1 MAVTCPKCRLSNP
14 DTSRF
19 CADCGTQLPPS
30 KDIRPNITETLET
43 SAREL
48 TTGST
53 FAGRYQVIEELG
65 KGGMGKVYRAVDK
78 KLNEEVAIKLIKPE
92 IALDKGTLARF
103 QNELKVARKI
113 SHRNVGRMYELM
125 EDQGLHFIT
134 MEYVPGEDL
143 RSFLHRSKRL
153 TVGTAVAI
161 AKDVCEGLAEA
172 HRLGVIHRDLKPS
185 NIIIDKDG
193 NARIMDFGIAR
204 SLRTKSITG
213 EGVII
218 GTPEY
223 MSPEQVEGKDVDQ
236 RSDIYSLGV
245 ILYEMVTGRVPFEGE
260 TPLSVAVKQK
270 TETAPDPRKS
280 NAQVPEDLSHLI
292 LKCLE
297 KDKAKRY
304 QDVADVRVELEKIE
318 KGIPTTERV
327 VLKRKTLTSR
337 EITVKFSLKKLFIPA
352 FAVVALVIAALVIWK
367 VALKKPAALL
377 PAEKRSIAIISFE
390 NQTGDKAYDNLSGVI
405 QNLLITNLEQSGY
418 FYVATWE
425 RLRDLLKQMGKGDVK
440 FIDSE
445 LGFELC
451 KRDGVGAVVLGSFAR
466 AGNIFVTNA
475 QVLDVGTKNLLGTA
489 SSRGEGPDSILNKQI
504 DELSRQIAK
513 GVGLSEG
520 KIEAAKMQVR
530 DATTSST
537 EAYSYYLKGKEE
549 QVNYDWDR
557 ARQAFEKAV
566 ELDPAF
572 ASAYLMLGTQY
583 LMLGDLKK
591 ATEAIEKALN
601 LSKKATEKERLMIEA
616 FHTRATELNED
627 KYLRLLKEITEKY
640 PKDKEAHYWLA
651 AAYGNKKM
659 PKQAVE
665 EIENALGLDPDYP
678 DALNMG
684 AFVYVM
690 LKDYEK
696 AIGYLK
702 KYASLM
708 PGKPN
713 PFDSLGELYFE
724 IGKFDEA
731 VENYKKALVIK
742 PDYFMSMNGL
752 TYIYA
757 LKEDYA
763 EASKWLDKC
772 VDVAPSPG
780 IKLQGYMRKGFFCA
794 WLGSLEKALSYFQRA
809 EDLAEAIGNKY
820 SIGQANA
827 LRSWIYYDRHEL
839 GLSRK
844 YREAWYSGLLKEY
857 PQYKLPYEAGY
868 LMDLG
873 FIEVEEG
880 NLDSAKNRVK
890 ITESLL
896 PKLEAYQGDIGDYV
910 DLLRS
915 EIWLAEGSSRKA
927 IEIFEK
933 IAPLAPPIFSP
944 AGPEEILYNTPFL
957 RDVSARAYA
966 KMGDLDKAIAGYER
980 LITFDPQKPS
990 HFLIHPKYHYR
1001 LAKLYEQKG
1010 LKAKAI
1016 EQYQKFL
1023 SLWKDADPGLPE
1035 VEDARKRLAGLTVT
1049 EIP

>member
-1 MAVTCPKCRLSNP
+1 MAITCPKCHFDNP
-14 DTSRF
+14 ETQRF
-19 CADCGTQLPPS
+19 CGDCGTQLPPS
-30 KDIRPNITETLET
+30 KTTHPEVTETIQT
-43 SAREL
+43 PIKEL
-48 TTGST
+48 TTGSI
-53 FAGRYQVIEELG
+53 FAGRYQIIEELG

-92 IALDKGTLARF
+92 IALDKDTLARF

-113 SHRNVGRMYELM
+113 SHRNIGRMYELM

-143 RSFLHRSKRL
+143 RSFLHRSKQL
-153 TVGTAVAI
+153 TVGTAVAL
-161 AKDVCEGLAEA
+161 AKEVCEGLAEA

-204 SLRTKSITG
+204 SLRTKSMTG

-270 TETAPDPRKS
+270 TEVAPDPRKS
-280 NAQVPEDLSHLI
+280 NAQVTEDLSHVI

-304 QDVADVRVELEKIE
+304 QDVADVQAELEKIE
-318 KGIPTTERV
+318 KGIPTTERIV
-327 VLKRKTLTSR
+327 PLRKTFTSR
-337 EITVKFSLKKLFIPA
+337 EITVKFSLKKLFVPA

-367 VALKKPAALL
+367 VALKKPAAPL
-377 PAEKRSIAIISFE
+377 PVEKRSIAIVSFE

-466 AGNIFVTNA
+466 AGNVFVTNA

-489 SSRGEGPDSILNKQI
+489 SSRGEGPDSILNRQI

-513 GVGLSEG
+513 GIGLSEG
-520 KIEAAKMQVR
+520 KIVAAKMQVR

-537 EAYSYYLKGKEE
+537 EAYSYYLKGREE

-557 ARQAFEKAV
+557 ARQAYEKAV

-572 ASAYLMLGTQY
+572 ASAYYRLFIQY
-583 LMLGDLKK
+583 YMLGDFKK
-591 ATEAIEKALN
+591 SMEAIEKAWN
-601 LSKKATEKERLMIEA
+601 LSKKTTEKERLLIEA
-616 FHTRATELNED
+616 NHARGPEGNPD
-627 KYLRLLKEITEKY
+627 KYFSILKDITEKY
-640 PKDKEAHYWLA
+640 PKDKEVHHHLA
-651 AAYGNKKM
+651 STYQNKKM
-659 PKQAVE
+659 PKQAAE
-665 EIENALGLDPDYP
+665 EIEKALGLDPDYP
-678 DALNMG
+678 DALNTG
-684 AFVYVM
+684 GYVYVM

-696 AIGYLK
+696 AVGYLK

-708 PGKPN
+708 PGQPN
-713 PFDSLGELYFE
+713 PFDSLAEVYFR
-724 IGKFDEA
+724 IGNLDEA
-731 VENYKKALVIK
+731 IENYKKAITIK
-742 PDYFMSMNGL
+742 PDYFMSMESL
-752 TYIYA
+752 AYIYA
-757 LKEDYA
+757 LKEDYL
-763 EASKWLDKC
+763 EALKWLDKF
-772 VDVAPSPG
+772 VDAAPSPG
-780 IKLQGYMRKGFFCA
+780 LKLQGYKRKAFFYA

-809 EDLAEAIGNKY
+809 DDLAGAIGNMY
-820 SIGQANA
+820 SIAEANG
-827 LRSWIYYDRHEL
+827 LRSWIYYDRREL

-844 YREAWYSGLLKEY
+844 YSEAWYSALLKEY
-857 PQYKLPYEAGY
+857 PQYKLGLDADDSIG
-868 LMDLG
+868 LG

-880 NLDSAKNRVK
+880 KLDSAKNRLK
-890 ITESLL
+890 MTESLL
-896 PKLEAYQGDIGDYV
+896 PKLGDNQGDTGYNAE
-910 DLLRS
+910 LLRS
-915 EIWLAEGSSRKA
+915 EIWLAEGSPRKA
-927 IEIFEK
+927 IEVFEK
-933 IAPLAPPIFSP
+933 IVPAAPPLFSSS
-944 AGPEEILYNTPFL
+944 GLEEIIYNTPFL
-957 RDVSARAYA
+957 RDISARAYA

-980 LITFDPQKPS
+980 LITFDPKNPS
-990 HFLIHPKYHYR
+990 RLLIHPKYHYR

-1023 SLWKDADPGLPE
+1023 SLWNNADPGLPE
-1035 VEDARKRLAGLTVT
+1035 VEDAKKRLAALF
-1049 EIP
+1049 